1 MAGEFLQLLASLERQ
16 KKTEVDAD
24 MRLSL
29 ATDLQRRRDD
39 AAAHRADLARKQQAN
54 MYILSHELSNK
65 KANELEI
72 KTKENALE
80 ALGVVINEH
89 SVLKSD
95 DQTQEA
101 QDILELTYDKGV
113 RELDYNQLVDQ
124 NVSEKIQS
132 VIDINSDYQDRNEV
146 LDEKLR
152 TYEAVDES
160 LKEMSKQFFQ
170 PEFKQALESSD
181 FTGEWVV
188 DDKEMAAF
196 IAVNKKDFTETVA
209 KFGGDSA
216 EVERRLRS
224 HFSQYSKE
232 QMETL
237 NDVYTIQNQKLN
249 ILANRIELG
258 LAPAPLAMVA
268 ERMQEQLTAD
278 SETFNTIMTS
288 MSPDF
293 EEREME
299 DDPILR
305 HLDGQTYTAQMG
317 IAGKELWNSRADQ
330 RMASVLSALD
340 DYDVMTQDI
349 PSEFRNDYE
358 ALALWYSGQ
367 IVRLKDFKEKHKE
380 KGYESSSVDFKDKT
394 GNEYMYV
401 DNVATEE
408 EYSKERIGELDWKDA
423 DFENPENVLYG
434 AQQFFR
440 EYAKG
445 KQMSRHID
453 KNRNLL
459 RDSTGITYD
468 PVTGDYSK
476 RTIPDRRGNEVTDNA
491 VDQKDLDTN
500 DAIIQF
506 SKDFNMDAVAIRAKS
521 ENAGM
526 DVIDW
531 MNQHRERAT
540 RPSFHLNEKEAKHA
554 YDIEWD
560 EGRGQPASVVGAE
573 IIDIIEEITRK
584 KKIASEE
591 WLEAEGDDQIQRTR
605 RGIFNDTGYLG
616 QEFEELHEEGS
627 YYIDDLKEI
636 REIARKSGNDVGL
649 WDYYLES
656 QIGED
661 VVMGTRKVYTDDPLS
676 IFSPKQL
683 FPWEERGLAGGA
695 LRAAPLVGKLFQ
707 PIEEEDIILEAREGV
722 GLLDQYRHRS
732 QYDLI
737 RELESKAAIPEMWL
751 EPSENIP
758 MMDEIT
764 VTP

>member
-1 MAGEFLQLLASLERQ
+1 MAGEFLQLLASLER
-16 KKTEVDAD
+16 KKKAEVDAD
-24 MRLSL
+24 MRLTL

-132 VIDINSDYQDRNEV
+132 VIDINSDSQDRIEV

-268 ERMQEQLTAD
+268 ESMQEQLTAD

-293 EEREME
+293 EEKEMKA
-299 DDPILR
+299 DPILR
-305 HLDGQTYTAQMG
+305 HLDGKTYTAQMG
-317 IAGKELWNSRADQ
+317 IAGMELWNSRADQ
-330 RMASVLSALD
+330 RMSGLLEELD
-340 DYDVMTQDI
+340 SYIKGGVQDI
-349 PSEFRNDYE
+349 NSEFRNDYE
-358 ALALWYSGQ
+358 ALSLWYSGQ
-367 IVRLKDFKEKHKE
+367 IVRLDDFKEKHKE
-380 KGYESSSVDFKDKT
+380 YKSSRGDFKDKD

-401 DNVATEE
+401 DNELTEE
-408 EYSKERIGELDWKDA
+408 VYAKERIKEIDWK
-423 DFENPENVLYG
+423 EWNPAQPEHVLYG
-434 AQQFFR
+434 ALEFFR
-440 EYAKG
+440 EYSKG
-445 KQMSRHID
+445 RQMSRHID

-459 RDSTGITYD
+459 KDNTGITYD

-476 RTIPDRRGNEVTDNA
+476 RTIPDRRGNEVTDNE

-500 DAIIQF
+500 EAIIQF
-506 SKDFNMDAVAIRAKS
+506 SKDFNMDGVAISAKA

-526 DVIDW
+526 DIIDW

-540 RPSFHLNEKEAKHA
+540 RPSFHLNEKDAKHA

-591 WLEAEGDDQIQRTR
+591 WLEAEGDEQIQRTR

-616 QEFEELHEEGS
+616 QEFEELHEEGA

-636 REIARKSGNDVGL
+636 REISKKAGGDVGL
-649 WDYYLES
+649 WDYYLEKK
-656 QIGED
+656 IGD
-661 VVMGTRKVYTDDPLS
+661 DILMGK
-676 IFSPKQL
+676 
-683 FPWEERGLAGGA
+683 E
-695 LRAAPLVGKLFQ
+695 
-707 PIEEEDIILEAREGV
+707 IEEEWFGRQFLRKNIISRATQFEHLFRPLEEKDIILEAREGV